1 MNELQG
7 FNFEGNV
14 VPIKWVN
21 DQLMFDAETVAKSVG
36 LVSSSKGYINVRWN
50 RVNEYINSAKSG
62 RKIKSGDFIT
72 EPQMYR
78 LAIKANNKTAER
90 FQDWVTNE
98 VLPSIR
104 KHGAYLTDEKIEEA
118 LLNPDTIISLA
129 TKLKNEREKVEVER
143 NGRLIAEQQVKEFQ
157 PKVSYYDKVLSNDA
171 LMTISLIAKD
181 YGMSGAGMNKLLH
194 KLGVQYR
201 QGGTWLLY
209 AKYQRTGWTHS
220 ETKMVSRKD
229 GTEKAVLN
237 TKWTQ
242 KGRLGLYELLKT
254 NGYLPLIEMKDASAM

>member
-1 MNELQG
+1 MNELQN
-7 FNFEGNV
+7 FNFEGNEVRTVLINGEPYFVGKDIADVLGYLNTRDALSKHVDEEDKNSVAIHDGKKGNPNQV
-14 VPIKWVN
+14 VIN
-21 DQLMFDAETVAKSVG
+21 ESGMYS
-36 LVSSSKGYINVRWN
+36 LVLSSKLPN
-50 RVNEYINSAKSG
+50 AKKFK
-62 RKIKSGDFIT
+62 R
-72 EPQMYR
+72 
-78 LAIKANNKTAER
+78 
-90 FQDWVTNE
+90 WVTNE

-104 KHGAYLTDEKIEEA
+104 KHGAYMTDEKIEEA
-118 LLNPDTIISLA
+118 LLNPDTIINLA
-129 TKLKNEREKVEVER
+129 TQLKEERE
-143 NGRLIAEQQVKEFQ
+143 GRLIAEQQVKEFQ

-220 ETKMVSRKD
+220 ETTMVSRKD

-242 KGRLGLYELLKT
+242 KGRLGLYELLKD
-254 NGYLPLIEMKDASAM
+254 NGYLPLIEREDEKVM

>member
-1 MNELQG
+1 MNELQN
-7 FNFEGNV
+7 FNFEGNEV
-14 VPIKWVN
+14 RTVLIN
-21 DQLMFDAETVAKSVG
+21 DEPYFVG
-36 LVSSSKGYINVRWN
+36 KDIADVLGYSNTSKAIRDHVDEEDKLTERIVLSGQNREVITINESGMYSLVLSSKLPN
-50 RVNEYINSAKSG
+50 AKKFK
-62 RKIKSGDFIT
+62 R
-72 EPQMYR
+72 
-78 LAIKANNKTAER
+78 
-90 FQDWVTNE
+90 WVTNE

-104 KHGAYLTDEKIEEA
+104 KHGAYMTDEKIEEA
-118 LLNPDTIISLA
+118 LLNPDTIINLA
-129 TKLKNEREKVEVER
+129 TQLKNERE
-143 NGRLIAEQQVKEFQ
+143 GRLIAEQQVKEFQ

-194 KLGVQYR
+194 ELGVQYR

-220 ETKMVSRKD
+220 ETKMVPRKD

-242 KGRLGLYELLKT
+242 KGRLGLYELLKD
-254 NGYLPLIEMKDASAM
+254 NGYLPLIEQEDEKVM

>member
-1 MNELQG
+1 MNELQN
-7 FNFEGNV
+7 FNFEGNEV
-14 VPIKWVN
+14 RTVLIN
-21 DQLMFDAETVAKSVG
+21 DEPYFVG
-36 LVSSSKGYINVRWN
+36 KDIADILGYSNTSKAIRDHVDEEDKLTERIVLSGQNREVITINESGMYSLVLSSKLPN
-50 RVNEYINSAKSG
+50 AKKFK
-62 RKIKSGDFIT
+62 R
-72 EPQMYR
+72 
-78 LAIKANNKTAER
+78 
-90 FQDWVTNE
+90 WVTNE

-104 KHGAYLTDEKIEEA
+104 KHGAYMTDEKIEEA
-118 LLNPDTIISLA
+118 LLNPDTIINLA
-129 TKLKNEREKVEVER
+129 TQLKEERE
-143 NGRLIAEQQVKEFQ
+143 GRLIAEQQVKEFQ

-220 ETKMVSRKD
+220 ETTMVPRKD

-242 KGRLGLYELLKT
+242 KGRLGLYELLKD
-254 NGYLPLIEMKDASAM
+254 NGYLPLIEMEDESAV

>member
-1 MNELQG
+1 MNELQN
-7 FNFEGNV
+7 FNFEGNE
-14 VPIKWVN
+14 VPVKLVN
-21 DQLMFDAETVAKSVG
+21 DQLVFDAETVAKSVG
-36 LVSSSKGYINVRWN
+36 LTTIAKSGNAVVRWN
-50 RVNEYINSAKSG
+50 RVRKYLNSPEVEK
-62 RKIKSGDFIT
+62 GDFIT

-104 KHGAYLTDEKIEEA
+104 RHGAYMTDEKIEEA

-129 TKLKNEREKVEVER
+129 TQLKNERE
-143 NGRLIAEQQVKEFQ
+143 GRLIAEQQVKEFQ

-194 KLGVQYR
+194 ELGVQYR

-220 ETKMVSRKD
+220 ETKTVPRKD

-242 KGRLGLYELLKT
+242 KGRLGLYALLKD
-254 NGYLPLIEMKDASAM
+254 NGYLPLIEMKDESAV

>member
-104 KHGAYLTDEKIEEA
+104 KHGAYMTDEKIEEA

-129 TKLKNEREKVEVER
+129 TKLKNERE
-143 NGRLIAEQQVKEFQ
+143 GRLIAEQQVKEFQ

-194 KLGVQYR
+194 ELGVQYR

-220 ETKMVSRKD
+220 ETKMVPRKD

-242 KGRLGLYELLKT
+242 KGRLGLYALLKD
-254 NGYLPLIEMKDASAM
+254 NGYLPLIEMEDDPVA

>member
-1 MNELQG
+1 MNELQN
-7 FNFEGNV
+7 FNFEGNEV
-14 VPIKWVN
+14 RTVLIN
-21 DQLMFDAETVAKSVG
+21 DEPYFVGKDVATAIGYRNTKDAINKHVKSKYRRESRFATPSGTQTMTVISEPGIYQLAG
-36 LVSSSKGYINVRWN
+36 QSKL
-50 RVNEYINSAKSG
+50 
-62 RKIKSGDFIT
+62 
-72 EPQMYR
+72 P
-78 LAIKANNKTAER
+78 TAEP
-90 FQDWVTNE
+90 FQDWIYEE

-118 LLNPDTIISLA
+118 LLNPDTIINLA
-129 TKLKNEREKVEVER
+129 TQLKEERE
-143 NGRLIAEQQVKEFQ
+143 GRLIAEQQVKEFQ

-194 KLGVQYR
+194 ELGVQYR

-220 ETKMVSRKD
+220 ETKMVPRKD

-242 KGRLGLYELLKT
+242 KGRLGLYELLKD
-254 NGYLPLIEMKDASAM
+254 NGYLPLIEMKDESAV

>member
-1 MNELQG
+1 MNELQN
-7 FNFEGNV
+7 FNFEGNEVRTVLINDEPYFVGKDIADVLGYLNTRDALSKHVDEVDKNSVAIHDGKKGNPNQV
-14 VPIKWVN
+14 VIN
-21 DQLMFDAETVAKSVG
+21 ESGMYS
-36 LVSSSKGYINVRWN
+36 LVLSSKLPN
-50 RVNEYINSAKSG
+50 AKKFK
-62 RKIKSGDFIT
+62 R
-72 EPQMYR
+72 
-78 LAIKANNKTAER
+78 
-90 FQDWVTNE
+90 WVTNE

-104 KHGAYLTDEKIEEA
+104 KHGAYMTDEKIEEA

-129 TKLKNEREKVEVER
+129 TQLKEERE
-143 NGRLIAEQQVKEFQ
+143 GRLIAEQQVKEFQ

-181 YGMSGAGMNKLLH
+181 YGMIGAGMNKLLH

-220 ETKMVSRKD
+220 ETTMVSRKD

-242 KGRLGLYELLKT
+242 KGRLGLYELLKA
-254 NGYLPLIEMKDASAM
+254 NGYLPLIEQEDETVM

>member
-1 MNELQG
+1 MNELQN
-7 FNFEGNV
+7 FNFEGNEVRTVLINDEPYFVGKDIADVLGYLNTRDALSKHVDEEDKNSVAIHDGKKGNPNQV
-14 VPIKWVN
+14 VIN
-21 DQLMFDAETVAKSVG
+21 ESGMYS
-36 LVSSSKGYINVRWN
+36 LVLSSKLPN
-50 RVNEYINSAKSG
+50 AKKFK
-62 RKIKSGDFIT
+62 R
-72 EPQMYR
+72 
-78 LAIKANNKTAER
+78 
-90 FQDWVTNE
+90 WVTNE

-129 TKLKNEREKVEVER
+129 TQLKNERE
-143 NGRLIAEQQVKEFQ
+143 GRLIAEQQVKEFQ

-194 KLGVQYR
+194 ELGVQYR

-220 ETKMVSRKD
+220 ETKMVPRKD

-242 KGRLGLYELLKT
+242 KGRLGLYALLKD
-254 NGYLPLIEMKDASAM
+254 NGYLPLIEMEDDPVA

>member
-1 MNELQG
+1 MNELQN
-7 FNFEGNV
+7 FNFEGNEVRTVLINDEPYFVGKDIADVLGYLNTRDALSKHVDEEDKNSVAIHDGNKGNPNQV
-14 VPIKWVN
+14 VIN
-21 DQLMFDAETVAKSVG
+21 ESGMYS
-36 LVSSSKGYINVRWN
+36 LVLSSKLPN
-50 RVNEYINSAKSG
+50 AKKFK
-62 RKIKSGDFIT
+62 R
-72 EPQMYR
+72 
-78 LAIKANNKTAER
+78 
-90 FQDWVTNE
+90 WVTNE

-104 KHGAYLTDEKIEEA
+104 KHGAYMTDEKIEEA
-118 LLNPDTIISLA
+118 LLNPDTIINLA
-129 TKLKNEREKVEVER
+129 TQLKEERE
-143 NGRLIAEQQVKEFQ
+143 GRLIAEQQVKEFQ

-181 YGMSGAGMNKLLH
+181 YGMSGAGINKLLH
-194 KLGVQYR
+194 ELGVQYR

-220 ETKMVSRKD
+220 ETKMVPRKD

-254 NGYLPLIEMKDASAM
+254 NGYLPLIEMKDESAV

>member
-118 LLNPDTIISLA
+118 LLNPDTIINLA
-129 TKLKNEREKVEVER
+129 TQLKNERE
-143 NGRLIAEQQVKEFQ
+143 GRLIAEQQVKEFQ

-194 KLGVQYR
+194 ELGVQYR

-220 ETKMVSRKD
+220 ETKMVPRKD

-242 KGRLGLYELLKT
+242 KGRLGLYELLKD
-254 NGYLPLIEMKDASAM
+254 NGYLPLIEMEDEPVA

>member
-1 MNELQG
+1 MNELQN
-7 FNFEGNV
+7 FNFEGNEV
-14 VPIKWVN
+14 RTVLIN
-21 DQLMFDAETVAKSVG
+21 DEPYFVGKDVATAIGYRNTKDAINKHVKSKYRRESRFATPSGTQTMTVISEPGIYQLAG
-36 LVSSSKGYINVRWN
+36 QSKL
-50 RVNEYINSAKSG
+50 
-62 RKIKSGDFIT
+62 
-72 EPQMYR
+72 P
-78 LAIKANNKTAER
+78 TAEP
-90 FQDWVTNE
+90 FQDWIYEE

-118 LLNPDTIISLA
+118 LLNPDTIINLA
-129 TKLKNEREKVEVER
+129 TQLKNERE
-143 NGRLIAEQQVKEFQ
+143 GRLIAEQQVKEFQ

-194 KLGVQYR
+194 ELGVQYR

-220 ETKMVSRKD
+220 ETKMVPRKD

-242 KGRLGLYELLKT
+242 KGRLGLYALLKD
-254 NGYLPLIEMKDASAM
+254 NGYLPLIEMEDESAV

>member
-1 MNELQG
+1 MNELQN
-7 FNFEGNV
+7 FNFEGNKV
-14 VPIKWVN
+14 RTVLIN
-21 DQLMFDAETVAKSVG
+21 DEPYFVG
-36 LVSSSKGYINVRWN
+36 KDIADILGYSNTSKAIRDHVDKEDKLTERIVISGQNREVIAINESGMYSLVLSSKLPN
-50 RVNEYINSAKSG
+50 AKKFK
-62 RKIKSGDFIT
+62 R
-72 EPQMYR
+72 
-78 LAIKANNKTAER
+78 
-90 FQDWVTNE
+90 WVTNE

-104 KHGAYLTDEKIEEA
+104 KHGAYMTDEKIEEA

-129 TKLKNEREKVEVER
+129 TQLKNERE
-143 NGRLIAEQQVKEFQ
+143 GRLIAEQQVKEFQ
-157 PKVSYYDKVLSNDA
+157 PKVSNYDKVLSNDA

-194 KLGVQYR
+194 ELGVQYR

-220 ETKMVSRKD
+220 ETKMVPRKD

-242 KGRLGLYELLKT
+242 KGRLGLYELLKD
-254 NGYLPLIEMKDASAM
+254 NGYLPLIEMEDDPVA

>member
-1 MNELQG
+1 MNELQN

-62 RKIKSGDFIT
+62 RKIKSGDFIA

-104 KHGAYLTDEKIEEA
+104 KHGAYMTDEKIEEA
-118 LLNPDTIISLA
+118 LLNPDTIINLA
-129 TKLKNEREKVEVER
+129 TQLKNERE
-143 NGRLIAEQQVKEFQ
+143 GRLIAEQQVKEFQ

-194 KLGVQYR
+194 ELGVQYR

-242 KGRLGLYELLKT
+242 KGRLGLYALLKA
-254 NGYLPLIEMKDASAM
+254 NGYLPLIEMEDESAV

>member
-1 MNELQG
+1 MNELQN
-7 FNFEGNV
+7 FNFEGNEV
-14 VPIKWVN
+14 RTVLIN
-21 DQLMFDAETVAKSVG
+21 DEPYFVGKDIADVLGYSRPDNAIRNHVDDDDKLMHQFSASG
-36 LVSSSKGYINVRWN
+36 QSRNMLVINESGMYSLVLSSKLPN
-50 RVNEYINSAKSG
+50 AKKFK
-62 RKIKSGDFIT
+62 R
-72 EPQMYR
+72 
-78 LAIKANNKTAER
+78 
-90 FQDWVTNE
+90 WVTNE

-118 LLNPDTIISLA
+118 LLNPDTIINLA
-129 TKLKNEREKVEVER
+129 TQLKEERE
-143 NGRLIAEQQVKEFQ
+143 GRLIAEQQVKEFQ

-194 KLGVQYR
+194 ELGVQYR

-220 ETKMVSRKD
+220 ETKMVPRKD

-242 KGRLGLYELLKT
+242 KGRLGLYELLKA
-254 NGYLPLIEMKDASAM
+254 NGYLPLIEKEDKGVILTTVN

>member
-78 LAIKANNKTAER
+78 LAIKANNKIAER

-118 LLNPDTIISLA
+118 LLDPDTIISLA
-129 TKLKNEREKVEVER
+129 TKLKNERE
-143 NGRLIAEQQVKEFQ
+143 GRLIAEQQVKEFQ

-194 KLGVQYR
+194 ELGVQYR

-220 ETKMVSRKD
+220 ETKMVPRKD

-242 KGRLGLYELLKT
+242 KGRLGLYALLKD
-254 NGYLPLIEMKDASAM
+254 NGYLPLIEMEDESAV

>member
-1 MNELQG
+1 MNELQN
-7 FNFEGNV
+7 FNFEGNEV
-14 VPIKWVN
+14 RTVLIN
-21 DQLMFDAETVAKSVG
+21 DEPYFVGKDVATAIGYRNTKDAINKHVKSKYRRESRFATPSGTQTMTVISEPGIYQLAG
-36 LVSSSKGYINVRWN
+36 QSKL
-50 RVNEYINSAKSG
+50 
-62 RKIKSGDFIT
+62 
-72 EPQMYR
+72 P
-78 LAIKANNKTAER
+78 TAEP
-90 FQDWVTNE
+90 FQDWIYEE

-118 LLNPDTIISLA
+118 LLNPDTIINLA
-129 TKLKNEREKVEVER
+129 TQLKNERE
-143 NGRLIAEQQVKEFQ
+143 GRLIAEQQVKEFQ

-194 KLGVQYR
+194 ELGVQYR

-220 ETKMVSRKD
+220 ETKMVPRKD

-242 KGRLGLYELLKT
+242 KGRLGLYELLKD
-254 NGYLPLIEMKDASAM
+254 NGYLPLIEMEDEPVV